1 MKNSFQTLLLGAGFG
16 AAFLIGQCFP
26 RSADANQ
33 STGSPSTGSPST
45 GDLPTAA
52 TQPASGHGNS
62 GQRNSGQ
69 RISGQSAAGAL
80 TLDAQGRGPVNPA
93 PRPIT
98 PADPDTSV
106 NQTIAYTENSSSA
119 SSNNGFLAVT
129 GSYGMGT
136 QVLYVIDTENRQ
148 LAVYEARG
156 GSTEQ
161 RRIVMVGARRIDL
174 DLQLPGYNDRSEY
187 EYGDLEKLFAKRN
200 KKDRSVKTGLERNK
214 R

>member
-33 STGSPSTGSPST
+33 STRSPST
-45 GDLPTAA
+45 GDLSTAA
-52 TQPASGHGNS
+52 TQPSGHG
-62 GQRNSGQ
+62 
-69 RISGQSAAGAL
+69 ISGQAAAGTL

-98 PADPDTSV
+98 PADPDTSA

-187 EYGDLEKLFAKRN
+187 EYDDLEKLFAKRN

>member
-33 STGSPSTGSPST
+33 STTNLSTGATKLAT
-45 GDLPTAA
+45 GQLANG
-52 TQPASGHGNS
+52 S
-62 GQRNSGQ
+62 
-69 RISGQSAAGAL
+69 L
-80 TLDAQGRGPVNPA
+80 TLDAQGRGPVNTA

-98 PADPDTSV
+98 PADPDPSDNSPIV
-106 NQTIAYTENSSSA
+106 YTENSSTA

-129 GSYGMGT
+129 GSYGIGT

-156 GSTEQ
+156 GSTAQ

-187 EYGDLEKLFAKRN
+187 EYGDLQKLFSKRD
-200 KKDRSVKTGLERNK
+200 KKDRSVKTGLERTN